1 MRIAILYV
9 ALGRYDLFWPEF
21 ISSSRNH
28 FCCNAERHWY
38 VFTDSSAI
46 SPAVDVSVLHQDFL
60 GWPFSTLYRYH
71 LFRRICDELRDF
83 DYVVF
88 FNANALILGPIGLP
102 EFFGGDPRIQL
113 VAGRH
118 PACHQPSGFVYPF
131 ENRPSSRAYVNAGS
145 DYFQGCINAG
155 RGSAFADMVDELSRA
170 IDDDL
175 KDGLIALWHDESHWN
190 RYVLAL
196 RDLHPE
202 AVHILESNFLH
213 PTDLDWQLPQPPRI
227 IMRGKEA
234 YGGHALLRQQPQ
246 EKPRSLSQKIRSK
259 FF

>member
-21 ISSSRNH
+21 ISSCRNY
-28 FCCNAERHWY
+28 FCPNSERHWY

-46 SPAVDVSVLHQDFL
+46 APAIDVSVLHQDFL

-71 LFRRICDELRDF
+71 LFRRISNEIAGF

-88 FNANALILGPIGLP
+88 FNANASFLGPIGP
-102 EFFGGDPRIQL
+102 QEFFGVDPRVQL

-118 PACHQPSGFVYPF
+118 PGCHQPSGFVYPF
-131 ENRPSSRAYVNAGS
+131 ESRPSSRAYVKGGNE
-145 DYFQGCINAG
+145 YFQGCINAG
-155 RGSAFADMVDELSRA
+155 RGQAFAVMVDELCSA
-170 IDDDL
+170 IDHDL
-175 KDGLIALWHDESHWN
+175 KEGLVARWHDESHWN

-202 AVHILESNFLH
+202 AVYVLDSNYLH
-213 PTDLDWQLPQPPRI
+213 PTDLDWPLPQPPRI
-227 IMRGKEA
+227 MMRGKQA
-234 YGGHALLRQQPQ
+234 YGGHALLRQQPPV
-246 EKPRSLSQKIRSK
+246 KARSLMQKIRSR
-259 FF
+259 FL